1 MNLNLVNFPSLFN
14 TNLSNAN
21 LANLAYLTTMVNTI
35 PSIQTV
41 ASQTAT
47 QTQPATQ
54 TQSTSNV
61 QTTTNNFIPEVR
73 RVWPVPI
80 INNSVYEY
88 QNINKDVN
96 LRKDVTEYYYNELS
110 KWASTDRKYSY
121 LNSFM
126 NSKNVID
133 NKMKVYH
140 LLRKLVKKTSL
151 NWYDL
156 RDRYS
161 IVKEYLT
168 NKLE

>member
-1 MNLNLVNFPSLFN
+1 MNLNLVNFPGLFN
-14 TNLSNAN
+14 TNLSNTVNLSNAN
-21 LANLAYLTTMVNTI
+21 LANLAYLTTMVTPNVQ
-35 PSIQTV
+35 SV
-41 ASQTAT
+41 ASQTET
-47 QTQPATQ
+47 QNT
-54 TQSTSNV
+54 TSNI
-61 QTTTNNFIPEVR
+61 QEINNKFIPEVR

-96 LRKDVTEYYYNELS
+96 LRKDVTEYFYNELT

-121 LNSFM
+121 LDNFTH
-126 NSKNVID
+126 SKNDID

-168 NKLE
+168 NKLK

>member
-1 MNLNLVNFPSLFN
+1 MNLNLVNFPGLFN
-14 TNLSNAN
+14 TKLSNTVNLSTAN
-21 LANLAYLTTMVNTI
+21 LANLAYLTTMVTPNV
-35 PSIQTV
+35 QT
-41 ASQTAT
+41 TT
-47 QTQPATQ
+47 QTT
-54 TQSTSNV
+54 TSNV
-61 QTTTNNFIPEVR
+61 QTTTANDQAINNKFIPEVR

-96 LRKDVTEYYYNELS
+96 LRKDVTEYYHNELT

-121 LNSFM
+121 LDKFIHSRNE
-126 NSKNVID
+126 ID

-168 NKLE
+168 NKLK